1 MGLMDDVKKAQEM
14 AQQAQQQAGGAAAA
28 DMPDAAD
35 MEYAQTAQKIAT
47 SGLPGV
53 ATIKSIGETGKVDA
67 GVNKQYAIEV
77 AIELE
82 AGDKYD
88 TTVLQNLTDDAIGS
102 GHYEAGK
109 KFEVKVD
116 PDDKSKALLYGLAD

>member
-1 MGLMDDVKKAQEM
+1 
-14 AQQAQQQAGGAAAA
+14 
-28 DMPDAAD
+28 MPDAAD
-35 MEYAQTAQKIAT
+35 MEYAQLAQKIAS

-53 ATIKSIGETGKVDA
+53 ATIKSIKETGKTDA
-67 GVNKQYAIEV
+67 GVNKQYAIDC

-88 TTVLQNLTDDAIGS
+88 TTVLQNLTEDAIGS
-102 GHYEAGK
+102 GHYEEGK

-116 PDDKSKALLYGLAD
+116 PDDKSKALLYGLAE